1 MTDIEVQPSNTVPL
15 GFPRK
20 AKESLLGSASR
31 NGATGSIT
39 TVASYNVGPLIAKS
53 WGLLLQPPQG
63 GQATTVTIDALKT
76 VDVVLSD
83 VISGEKTSV
92 IVFDAVKSEQ
102 FAQLFRDAL
111 KWSNVPPA
119 KVETATETLRLVTEL
134 GVKILAL

>member
-1 MTDIEVQPSNTVPL
+1 MSNFVEQPSNTVPL
-15 GFPRK
+15 GIARK
-20 AKESLLGSASR
+20 ATGSLLGSAS
-31 NGATGSIT
+31 GTGSIT